1 MAERSER
8 EWLNDEW
15 KNFGYS
21 ISVNASGIKL
31 LWNSVTNRLNNKS
44 TANREL
50 VKMNEKLCE
59 RIRDLEQ
66 ELDGEHQV
74 VTFQKQRI
82 AKLEENLR
90 FEALVAKCVR

>member
-1 MAERSER
+1 MAEQSER
-8 EWLNDEW
+8 EWVREAWDNE
-15 KNFGYS
+15 KIGE
-21 ISVNASGIKL
+21 SGSSL
-31 LWNSVTNRLNNKS
+31 GQFFDAVAARLESKS

>member
-1 MAERSER
+1 MAEQSER

-50 VKMNEKLCE
+50 MDMNARLVA
-59 RIRDLEQ
+59 RIRE
-66 ELDGEHQV
+66 
-74 VTFQKQRI
+74 
-82 AKLEENLR
+82 LEEELQC
-90 FEALVAKCVR
+90 LKPDQSK

>member
-1 MAERSER
+1 MAEQSER
-8 EWLNDEW
+8 EWVESLGTEPL
-15 KNFGYS
+15 
-21 ISVNASGIKL
+21 GIKR
-31 LWNSVTNRLNNKS
+31 SKVIKRLESKS

-59 RIRDLEQ
+59 RILDLEQ